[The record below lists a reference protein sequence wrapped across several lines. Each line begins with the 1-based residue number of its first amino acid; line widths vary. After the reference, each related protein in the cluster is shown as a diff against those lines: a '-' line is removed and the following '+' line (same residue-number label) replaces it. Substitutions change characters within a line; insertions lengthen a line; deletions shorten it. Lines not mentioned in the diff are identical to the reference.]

1 MDMANVWGR
10 SLLTFI
16 GFTATFYVVYSVIT
30 GIVDWQVLL
39 TSAIAGVLFVAF
51 TAVYVAMQRRK
62 K

>member
-1 MDMANVWGR
+1 MANVWGR